1 MASEQQRFRLTQ
13 TISDAVFWKPGQ
25 AARWAIV
32 FSAGIASIAL
42 ASLHLIA
49 GLAYEFH
56 LFFAV
61 PVFVVAW
68 YLGRAS
74 GYATAIVV
82 VALWFAADLRLDDDQ
97 SDAIPLLFN
106 SVIRIFL
113 FVSGVSLLTG
123 LRSVL
128 DRESRLARE
137 DVLTGLPNRREFHE
151 QGNRAIALAHRQ
163 GIPVTAVFIDLDHFK
178 EVNDTCGHKAGDEV
192 LVAVADILRT
202 SLRASDLSGRLG
214 GDEFALLLP
223 GMNSVDAERYI
234 KRVRYDLIRGM
245 ELRNW
250 PVRFSIGMASYDQT
264 PVDFSAVIASADA
277 LMYEV
282 KRGGRDRILQRVF
295 VLNTG

>member
-1 MASEQQRFRLTQ
+1 MASEQQRFRLAQ

-25 AARWAIV
+25 AARWVIV

-178 EVNDTCGHKAGDEV
+178 EVNDTYGHKAGDEV
-192 LVAVADILRT
+192 LVVVADILRT
-202 SLRASDLSGRLG
+202 SPL
-214 GDEFALLLP
+214 
-223 GMNSVDAERYI
+223 
-234 KRVRYDLIRGM
+234 
-245 ELRNW
+245 
-250 PVRFSIGMASYDQT
+250 
-264 PVDFSAVIASADA
+264 
-277 LMYEV
+277 
-282 KRGGRDRILQRVF
+282 KRGNCTPYRVH
-295 VLNTG
+295 GKDESE